1 MRGKGAGYAAVIAAL
16 LLATRSFA
24 AAHGITYPSIIDVD
38 TGAVRLAFAGKM
50 SPTAT
55 PTTIV
60 LDKQGRIAARV
71 LGELDSSAILNQL
84 VNALQTEGNK

>member
-1 MRGKGAGYAAVIAAL
+1 
-16 LLATRSFA
+16 
-24 AAHGITYPSIIDVD
+24 
-38 TGAVRLAFAGKM
+38 M

-71 LGELDSSAILNQL
+71 LGELDSASILKQL
-84 VNALQTEGNK
+84 VKDLLVEGTQ